1 MEVTVHSN
9 VLYSVSM
16 YNSAGP
22 SEAKG
27 YTLIHPAGIAGC
39 TLHQLRPPQ
48 ATGHFRGCEPVS
60 RPPPLLHTGKGQ
72 SVAQWSTVSG
82 SNPEQQSIFQVN
94 DLHTDPAILAVPG
107 LADRGYI
114 FIDGR

>member
-1 MEVTVHSN
+1 MTVQ
-9 VLYSVSM
+9 YVSKVC
-16 YNSAGP
+16 
-22 SEAKG
+22 EQ
-27 YTLIHPAGIAGC
+27 PAGLAGC
-39 TLHQLRPPQ
+39 SLHKLRPPR
-48 ATGHFRGCEPVS
+48 AAGHFRGCECEPVS